1 MSKVRRAMAW
11 MLTAA
16 LVCQPGMSARAEG
29 AQWFHTK
36 EKPAKPGELDG
47 ERRVLHLL
55 SRLSFG
61 ATPELVAEVKN
72 EGIYRW
78 FEEQLEPEEI
88 DDTAL
93 ESRLKAYPAMD
104 LMPDELLTRFPTGNI
119 LRQVADGKLGLPA
132 DRELALVY
140 RHRLEVMAEKQ
151 EKKAEKQAAAPVSAG
166 GDAAAAPGA
175 MVAEKAAGAAAAA
188 AQEAKPVAVPTITKM
203 GEAEARPGYEELVAK
218 ELLALKPGERVDRIL
233 RMRGQEYEELR
244 KRLKGPQV
252 AQLMEGL
259 TPEQLELVEA
269 YDNPRRTV
277 EEELAG
283 QRLVR
288 AIYSK
293 RQLQEVMTAFWMNHF
308 NVYAKKNEE
317 APYLISSYEREIV
330 RPLALGNFEELLM
343 AVAHSP
349 AMLTYLDN
357 ATSTGPDSRAAE
369 AHKRRQAEGKEQP
382 GTALPGLNEN
392 YARELMELHT
402 LGVNGGYTQADVTEV
417 AKILTGWTVD
427 HPALGG
433 GFEFDGTRHE
443 PGEKVVMG
451 HRFKEEG
458 EKEGLKLLHMLATSK
473 ATARFIST
481 KLAVAFVSDAP
492 PETLVKRM
500 AASFE
505 DNDGDISAVLRTM
518 VHSPE
523 FWAEGEWRG
532 KVKSPLEYVVSAA
545 RATGAEVTNAQPL
558 VNQLNQMGMPLYG
571 AMPPTGYAAK
581 SEDWVST
588 GALVA
593 RMNFAMQLAGN
604 RLGKIQVDLPVA
616 PGDVTAAE
624 AALEAR
630 LVLGGVSEKT
640 RDAALAEVGSQFPA
654 PVKPLNEKV
663 QAAREMQERAVL
675 AGMLLGSPEFQR
687 R

>member
-1 MSKVRRAMAW
+1 M
-11 MLTAA
+11 
-16 LVCQPGMSARAEG
+16 
-29 AQWFHTK
+29 
-36 EKPAKPGELDG
+36 
-47 ERRVLHLL
+47 
-55 SRLSFG
+55 
-61 ATPELVAEVKN
+61 N
-72 EGIYRW
+72 
-78 FEEQLEPEEI
+78 
-88 DDTAL
+88 
-93 ESRLKAYPAMD
+93 

-119 LRQVADGKLGLPA
+119 LRQVADGKLELPA
-132 DRELALVY
+132 DGELAMVY
-140 RHRLEVMAEKQ
+140 RHRLEVMTEKKEKRAAAGVMVPVLGAQERAGGAKAMVPEKDAGVSAAGPQDAKAVATPAITKAAEKIP
-151 EKKAEKQAAAPVSAG
+151 A
-166 GDAAAAPGA
+166 
-175 MVAEKAAGAAAAA
+175 
-188 AQEAKPVAVPTITKM
+188 
-203 GEAEARPGYEELVAK
+203 ARPGYEELVIK
-218 ELLALKPGERVDRIL
+218 ELVALKPGARVDRIL
-233 RMRGQEYEELR
+233 GMRGQEYEELR
-244 KRLKGPQV
+244 KSLKGPQV
-252 AQLMEGL
+252 AQLMEGV

-277 EEELAG
+277 EEELAA

-293 RQLQEVMTAFWMNHF
+293 RQLQEVMTTFWMNHF

-369 AHKRRQAEGKEQP
+369 AHKRRQAEGKEP
-382 GTALPGLNEN
+382 AGTALPGLNEN

-433 GFEFDGTRHE
+433 GFQFDGTRHE

-500 AASFE
+500 VSSFE

-545 RATGAEVTNAQPL
+545 RATGAEVTNTQPL

-593 RMNFAMQLAGN
+593 RMNFALQLAGN
-604 RLGKIQVDLPVA
+604 RLGKIQVDWPVA

-624 AALEAR
+624 TALEAR
-630 LVLGGVSEKT
+630 LVPGGVSEKT
-640 RDAALAEVGSQFPA
+640 RAAAMAEVEGQFPA
-654 PVKPLNEKV
+654 PAKPLNEKA